1 MTNGVVDIKVFGP
14 PLTSSDLPSNGI
26 DFGRFNHPSNAV
38 NQPTWP
44 MVLVDG
50 VYRPAGPN
58 GYPLWVP
65 HGTTVVREMIA
76 HERDHNM
83 ITQYTQFLMFMGM
96 VNNSLEFND
105 GTYNYA
111 TFWTVGTSFTDG
123 FYICPTTVALPTGAV
138 SNITLPSGSAIFM
151 NNTSSADIIP
161 VSPGFVVSS
170 YSITYAQTSFSLT
183 TSLTAGSASFNVAQ
197 CGFLPARYYSTNS
210 LDLLF
215 GGASPNVF
223 TAYAA
228 TSTVP
233 TTPVAI
239 YSSFQLSQVY
249 TVPASGAITIE
260 YGVTATL

>member
-96 VNNSLEFND
+96 VNNNLAFND

-111 TFWTVGTSFTDG
+111 TFSTVGTSFTNG

-151 NNTSSADIIP
+151 NTSSAGIIP
-161 VSPGFVVSS
+161 VSPGFTVSS
-170 YSITYAQTSFSLT
+170 YLITYAQTSFSLT
-183 TSLTAGSASFNVAQ
+183 TSLTAGSSSFNVAQ
-197 CGFLPARYYSTNS
+197 CGFLPTEYVSTNALS
-210 LDLLF
+210 LLF
-215 GGASPNVF
+215 NGTSPNLF
-223 TAYAA
+223 TAYEAA
-228 TSTVP
+228 SAIP

-239 YSSFQLSQVY
+239 YTTFQLSQTY

>member
-105 GTYNYA
+105 GTSNYA
-111 TFWTVGTSFTDG
+111 TFSTVGTSFTNG

-151 NNTSSADIIP
+151 NTSSAEIIP
-161 VSPGFVVSS
+161 VSPGFTVSS
-170 YSITYAQTSFSLT
+170 YTSTFAQTSFQLT
-183 TSLTAGSASFNVAQ
+183 TSLTAGSSSFNVAQ
-197 CGFLPARYYSTNS
+197 CGFLPAEYYSTNELS
-210 LDLLF
+210 LLF
-215 GGASPNVF
+215 NGASPNQF
-223 TAYAA
+223 TAYVP
-228 TSTVP
+228 TSAIP

-239 YSSFQLSQVY
+239 YTTFQLSQTY
-249 TVPASGAITIE
+249 TVPANGAITIE

>member
-96 VNNSLEFND
+96 VNSSLEFND

-111 TFWTVGTSFTDG
+111 TFGIVGTSFTNG

-151 NNTSSADIIP
+151 STNSAEIIP
-161 VSPGFVVSS
+161 VSPGFTVSS
-170 YSITYAQTSFSLT
+170 FSVTYAQTSFSLT

-197 CGFLPARYYSTNS
+197 CGFLPAEYSSTNT

-215 GGASPNVF
+215 GGTSPNVF
-223 TAYAA
+223 TAYAS